1 MSKRRVEE
9 KQDSESDIEVS
20 STESENEGEGLQVN
34 VDEGQ
39 PEEDILNVDFDYFDL
54 NENVDFLALKNFLAQ
69 LFGDDASLF
78 DLSSLADLTLT
89 KGVAGSAIK
98 TEGKESDPFAL
109 LSVVSLSD
117 NMDKQCVKTLVNYI
131 LDKSSKQTEFH
142 AVLEK
147 LLTSRSTGAAKK
159 LRVGLIISER
169 VINMPVEVV
178 PPMYQLLL
186 DDMAKEEEASEK
198 KSRFDLFLVI
208 SRVYEFAAAK
218 IDADDSQKAK
228 KKKLP
233 AKPEIQMDYFHYED
247 PILEKNASHRGYFKY
262 SHADKDTD
270 SRRVFNEYGIDPMLS
285 LILLNKEQLSKA
297 TAEMQKEFAPN

>member
-1 MSKRRVEE
+1 MAKRRIEE
-9 KQDSESDIEVS
+9 KQDSASDIEVS
-20 STESENEGEGLQVN
+20 STESENEEEGLEGN
-34 VDEGQ
+34 VGEEQ
-39 PEEDILNVDFDYFDL
+39 PEDILNVDFDYFDL

-78 DLSSLADLTLT
+78 DLSSLADFTLT

-117 NMDKQCVKTLVNYI
+117 NMDQQCIKTLVHYI
-131 LDKSSKQTEFH
+131 LETSSKQTEFH
-142 AVLEK
+142 AMLEK
-147 LLTSRSTGAAKK
+147 LFGYGSTGAARK

-186 DDMAKEEEASEK
+186 DDMAKEEEAGEK
-198 KSRFDLFLVI
+198 KSQFDLFLVI

-218 IDADDSQKAK
+218 IDAEESQKSK

-233 AKPEIQMDYFHYED
+233 VNPETQMDYFHYED
-247 PILEKNASHRGYFKY
+247 PILEKNALHRGYFRY
-262 SHADKDTD
+262 NHADKDTD
-270 SRRVFNEYGIDPMLS
+270 SRRVFTEYGIDPMLS
-285 LILLNKEQLSKA
+285 LILLNKEQLAKA